1 MNEGLYIVSIDRA
14 SRGIFREESRNVGHT
29 EKIQEQVYVNR
40 ALRDT
45 KFDNPRGSGIT
56 TNNHVSAARA
66 VELKPEKRNGSKIN

>member
-1 MNEGLYIVSIDRA
+1 MSAIQRRYK
-14 SRGIFREESRNVGHT
+14 SRCM
-29 EKIQEQVYVNR
+29 YNR

-56 TNNHVSAARA
+56 TNNHVSAARV